1 VFGIQDTKARERL
14 LRESDLTLRKTD
26 EICHAAESMMS
37 QMKIVDDG
45 SSATVSAI
53 KSENDQG

>member
-1 VFGIQDTKARERL
+1 MFSIQDAKARERL
-14 LRESDLTLRKTD
+14 LRESDLTLKKTD

-37 QMKIVDDG
+37 QMKVVDDG
-45 SSATVSAI
+45 SSVIVSAI